1 MEKQLGTQKTQQ
13 HSVMQ
18 MQMQVE
24 KANRAKQAESIIK
37 KNATSASTQGQTV
50 IIQNP
55 AQQYKSLK
63 DAQLIHSSHIGKSR
77 DNSTS
82 HTISSS

>member
-1 MEKQLGTQKTQQ
+1 
-13 HSVMQ
+13 

-24 KANRAKQAESIIK
+24 KVNRAKQADSIIK
-37 KNATSASTQGQTV
+37 KNATSASSQGQTV

-63 DAQLIHSSHIGKSR
+63 DA
-77 DNSTS
+77 
-82 HTISSS
+82 